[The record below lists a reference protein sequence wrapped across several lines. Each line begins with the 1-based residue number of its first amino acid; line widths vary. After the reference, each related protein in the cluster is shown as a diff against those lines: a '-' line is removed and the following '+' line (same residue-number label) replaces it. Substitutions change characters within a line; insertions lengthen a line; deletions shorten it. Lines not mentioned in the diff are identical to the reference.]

1 MKNDLK
7 SLFYNF
13 NHSMN
18 EQKFKLEFLLIIITG
33 IYGGCYLSLQSTY
46 INGFITS
53 ITSYVFI
60 LLIYLILSIN
70 TFNTFSLLEQNYSYI
85 IRFKDTKDYIKNI
98 IKNIIFSNTIV
109 FVIIITFLMIFLN
122 LFTSDLGVTNI
133 YQYNISNII
142 YLIFLL
148 VKLYVIVML
157 MLVINVYVIKIFN
170 KRVGIFFIALNSNG

>member
-60 LLIYLILSIN
+60 LFSHSIICKCYKVM
-70 TFNTFSLLEQNYSYI
+70 LEI
-85 IRFKDTKDYIKNI
+85 FLKNA
-98 IKNIIFSNTIV
+98 SV
-109 FVIIITFLMIFLN
+109 FQTFL
-122 LFTSDLGVTNI
+122 
-133 YQYNISNII
+133 QQ
-142 YLIFLL
+142 
-148 VKLYVIVML
+148 
-157 MLVINVYVIKIFN
+157 
-170 KRVGIFFIALNSNG
+170 KRYKN